1 LILDE
6 HDWHDQA
13 TEMAHT
19 LHEYENKQSHLLR
32 QRFLVQD
39 SVLCNFLQRAITMPR
54 RLKADILTENE
65 QLRMRLA
72 ELETPRTR
80 SRSPRRQAESA
91 DKTRRVLNLVC
102 QFERDAVIADQEAT
116 IVRQQ
121 MEIQNLKE
129 GGGRIGEVLLAIRRK
144 QCPQL
149 VTNFVIEQMGRSTMS
164 VAEWFDTQ
172 ERLTR
177 ETHNMTFWG
186 RSDYTLKYTRFTP

>member
-1 LILDE
+1 
-6 HDWHDQA
+6 
-13 TEMAHT
+13 
-19 LHEYENKQSHLLR
+19 
-32 QRFLVQD
+32 
-39 SVLCNFLQRAITMPR
+39 MPR

-102 QFERDAVIADQEAT
+102 DFERDAVIAEQQAT
-116 IVRQQ
+116 IVKQQ

-129 GGGRIGEVLLAIRRK
+129 GGGQVGQVLLAIRRTH
-144 QCPQL
+144 CPEL
-149 VTNFVIEQMGRSTMS
+149 VTNFMIEHLGKSTMS
-164 VAEWFDTQ
+164 VAEWLDTQ
-172 ERLTR
+172 ERFAR
-177 ETHNMTFWG
+177 ETHYMAFWG